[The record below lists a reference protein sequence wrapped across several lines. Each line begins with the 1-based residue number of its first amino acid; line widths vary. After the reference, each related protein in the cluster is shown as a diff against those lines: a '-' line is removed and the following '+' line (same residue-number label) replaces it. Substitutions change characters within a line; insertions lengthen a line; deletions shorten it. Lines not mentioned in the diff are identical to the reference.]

1 MKKRILNETLIL
13 ILAAGGAIFFVGCA
27 STETG
32 NTANTKSLLSAAGF
46 RVRTPQTADQKE
58 IYEALPNNKIE
69 HAIVKGKVFY
79 VFKDEKAGVAYVGG
93 EPAHRRYQQLCLQQ
107 HVAQAPEENMSYNL
121 AFGWMDNPG
130 GAQAVQWV
138 RSINRRSRFGRF
150 EMVFQRPPVLS
161 QTGLDSFPANCL

>member
-1 MKKRILNETLIL
+1 MKKRIINEILIL

-32 NTANTKSLLSAAGF
+32 NTKSLLSAAGF

-58 IYEALPNNKIE
+58 IYAALPNNKIE

-93 EPAHRRYQQLCLQQ
+93 EPEHRRYQQLCLQQ

-121 AFGWMDNPG
+121 AFRWMDNRWGPG
-130 GAQAVQWV
+130 GPMGA
-138 RSINRRSRFGRF
+138 
-150 EMVFQRPPVLS
+150 EH
-161 QTGLDSFPANCL
+161 